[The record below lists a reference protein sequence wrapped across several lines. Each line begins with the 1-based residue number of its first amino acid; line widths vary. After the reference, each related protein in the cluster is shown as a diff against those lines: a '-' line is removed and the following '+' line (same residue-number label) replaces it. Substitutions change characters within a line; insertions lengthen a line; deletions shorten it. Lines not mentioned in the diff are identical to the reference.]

1 MLSKRHAP
9 PPPNKSS
16 RFFSAYPCESL
27 KLYNSLTGK
36 LASLPI
42 GDFVACYT
50 CGPTV
55 YAPAHLGHARNY
67 VLMDIFRRVWESTGA
82 RPVFVLNITDVDD
95 KIIAAAAQNSKSPME
110 LARRYEEAF
119 WRDLDALNCLRP
131 TIVTRVTEHVESA
144 IIPYIKRL
152 VEQKMAYL
160 VPGEGVYFDVRAFD
174 DVMQRLN
181 SRYGKLAP
189 SVQAKD
195 FILENQR
202 NKSTIGE
209 SKKDP
214 RDFALW
220 KFRKPDENLHWAS
233 PWGEGR
239 PGWHIECSAMIE
251 SISSALNVPFYV
263 HAGGIDLQFPHH
275 TNEIAQAEAYHMRG
289 HWIEHWLHI
298 GHLHI
303 DGLKMSKSLKNF
315 ITIENLLSHS
325 SSSKLSSP
333 SDDFRLWCL
342 STSSYRSPVTYS
354 QERIEQAKQKRFELV
369 RFLIDAEVWLQH
381 SVTKAKKWRADD
393 VSFFQVVHTKRAQGR
408 DSLLNDLGGGQY
420 IDCMLEIAQAGSRYL
435 SERSPDSCS
444 HEPLKNAVGV
454 MREMMSLVGFSDS
467 TTKAGQYTG
476 VNETSCVVGGESA
489 LLDELAQFR
498 TTVRSLAM
506 KSMKDDVINLN
517 QNLSTILQS
526 CDELRDRTLPSMGIA
541 LIDEKAEEVESK
553 VGETVPKLWQ
563 FCVPTSNRPQ
573 EQDTLTFQQPLSFDA
588 LKTIPLHDFFKVGQ
602 YENQFADFDETGF
615 PTRNKDGSEVSSRL
629 RKKLLKKLE
638 KHASR
643 LGNY

>member
-1 MLSKRHAP
+1 
-9 PPPNKSS
+9 
-16 RFFSAYPCESL
+16 
-27 KLYNSLTGK
+27 
-36 LASLPI
+36 
-42 GDFVACYT
+42 
-50 CGPTV
+50 
-55 YAPAHLGHARNY
+55 
-67 VLMDIFRRVWESTGA
+67 
-82 RPVFVLNITDVDD
+82 VFVLNITDVDD
-95 KIIAAAAQNSKSPME
+95 KIIAAAAQNSESPVE

-144 IIPYIKRL
+144 IIPYIERL
-152 VEQKMAYL
+152 VDQNMAYL
-160 VPGEGVYFDVRAFD
+160 VPGEGIYFDVRAFD
-174 DVMQRLN
+174 NVMQRLN

-195 FILENQR
+195 FVLENQR
-202 NKSTIGE
+202 KKSTTGE

-220 KFRKPDENLHWAS
+220 KFKKPDENFHWAS
-233 PWGEGR
+233 SWGEGR

-251 SISSALNVPFYV
+251 SVSSALNVPFCV

-315 ITIENLLSHS
+315 ITIEHLLSDHP
-325 SSSKLSSP
+325 SSKISSP
-333 SDDFRLWCL
+333 ADDFRLWCL

-369 RFLIDAEVWLQH
+369 RFLIDAEAWLRH
-381 SVTKAKKWRADD
+381 SVTERKKWTADD
-393 VSFFQVVHTKRAQGR
+393 VSLFQFVQTKNAQGR
-408 DSLLNDLGGGQY
+408 DSLLNDLGGALY
-420 IDCMLEIAQAGSRYL
+420 VECMLDIAHEGSRYL
-435 SERSPDSCS
+435 SECSPERTP
-444 HEPLKNAVGV
+444 HEPLTVAVSTL
-454 MREMMSLVGFSDS
+454 RAMMSLVGFSDS
-467 TTKAGQYTG
+467 TTKAGQHTTM
-476 VNETSCVVGGESA
+476 NESSSIVGGESA

-506 KSMKDDVINLN
+506 KSMKVDLN
-517 QNLSTILQS
+517 NVKQNLSALLQS
-526 CDELRDRTLPSMGIA
+526 CDDLRDRTLPSMGIA
-541 LIDEKAEEVESK
+541 LIDEKVEEEESK

-563 FCVPTSNRPQ
+563 FCVPTSNLPQ
-573 EQDTLTFQQPLSFDA
+573 EQNTPFQQPLSSDE
-588 LKTIPLHDFFKVGQ
+588 LKAIPLQDFFKAGQ
-602 YENQFADFDETGF
+602 YAGQFADFDETGF
-615 PTRNKDGSEVSSRL
+615 PTKNKDGSDVSSRL
-629 RKKLLKKLE
+629 RKKLSKKLE

-643 LGNY
+643 LRKI

>member
-1 MLSKRHAP
+1 
-9 PPPNKSS
+9 
-16 RFFSAYPCESL
+16 
-27 KLYNSLTGK
+27 
-36 LASLPI
+36 
-42 GDFVACYT
+42 
-50 CGPTV
+50 
-55 YAPAHLGHARNY
+55 
-67 VLMDIFRRVWESTGA
+67 MDVFRRVWESTGA

-95 KIIAAAAQNSKSPME
+95 KIIAAAAHNSESPAE
-110 LARRYEEAF
+110 LARRYEETF

-131 TIVTRVTEHVESA
+131 TIVTRVTEHIESA
-144 IIPYIKRL
+144 IIPYIERL
-152 VEQKMAYL
+152 VHQNMAYL
-160 VPGEGVYFDVRAFD
+160 APGEGIYFDVRAFD
-174 DVMQRLN
+174 EMMQRMN

-202 NKSTIGE
+202 NKRTTGE

-220 KFRKPDENLHWAS
+220 KFRKPDENVHWAS

-251 SISSALNVPFYV
+251 SVSSALNVPFCV

-275 TNEIAQAEAYHMRG
+275 TNEIAQAEAYHMRD

-315 ITIENLLSHS
+315 ITIEDLLADYPS
-325 SSSKLSSP
+325 STLSSP
-333 SDDFRLWCL
+333 ADDFRLWCL

-369 RFLIDAEVWLQH
+369 RFLIDAEAWLRH
-381 SVTKAKKWRADD
+381 SVTKRKKWTADD
-393 VSFFQVVHTKRAQGR
+393 VSLFQLVQTKHARGR
-408 DSLLNDLGGGQY
+408 DSLLNDLGGALY
-420 IDCMLEIAQAGSRYL
+420 VDCMLDIAHAGSRYL
-435 SERSPDSCS
+435 SECSSAICS
-444 HEPLKNAVGV
+444 HEPLTNVV
-454 MREMMSLVGFSDS
+454 VVLREMMSLVGFSDS
-467 TTKAGQYTG
+467 TTKAGQHTG
-476 VNETSCVVGGESA
+476 VNEPPRIVGGESA

-498 TTVRSLAM
+498 SAVRALAM
-506 KSMKDDVINLN
+506 KSMKDDLN
-517 QNLSTILQS
+517 NIKQNLSALLQS

-541 LIDEKAEEVESK
+541 LIDEKTEEGESK
-553 VGETVPKLWQ
+553 AGKTIPKIWQ
-563 FCVPTSNRPQ
+563 LCAPTSNRPQ
-573 EQDTLTFQQPLSFDA
+573 EQDTPFQRPLSLDE

-602 YENQFADFDETGF
+602 YAGHFADFDETGF
-615 PTRNKDGSEVSSRL
+615 PTKNKDGSDVSSRL

-638 KHASR
+638 KHANR
-643 LGNY
+643 LGKI